1 MSPVLVYVLQDFNIT
16 LTTWGIV
23 AAIGAVF
30 GSIGAYVFSNLADQF
45 GRKSLIIWPTFAY
58 IPIAIGTA
66 LAPNFM
72 TVAILYILGS
82 IVVAGMLPAVQ
93 AAARD
98 ITPRMGR
105 AMSYSWISLAF
116 VLGALTS
123 NWAGAIIIPIWP
135 GWRPQFWVAAGVALF
150 TVLIVGFLYKDL
162 SERIR
167 GNIMEEQTDKV
178 KETVQNY
185 GFKNMAEARKS
196 GNLVYKDWRLWVVSV
211 VVLFWAITYI
221 TIVAYVPLYFTQYFG
236 IEPAK
241 AASLSNVF
249 WIVAV
254 FSIFIGGW
262 VSDKLQV
269 RKTVTIFGGI
279 TTGIMLIILAT
290 LPPNASTTSLIT
302 VWCLIGFFAG
312 FIYPAWCALIS
323 ENAEAISPF
332 GVARAFGIAG
342 ILNVF
347 SGVLL
352 NFGLPFVVKSWG
364 WPTWMFISGICCLL
378 IATCAGFGRGPWWI
392 PKKQISSTTT
402 IAK

>member
-23 AAIGAVF
+23 AAIGAIF
-30 GSIGAYVFSNLADQF
+30 GSIGAYVFSNLADQY

-167 GNIMEEQTDKV
+167 GNIMEEQTDKE
-178 KETVQNY
+178 K
-185 GFKNMAEARKS
+185 
-196 GNLVYKDWRLWVVSV
+196 RL
-211 VVLFWAITYI
+211 
-221 TIVAYVPLYFTQYFG
+221 
-236 IEPAK
+236 
-241 AASLSNVF
+241 
-249 WIVAV
+249 
-254 FSIFIGGW
+254 
-262 VSDKLQV
+262 
-269 RKTVTIFGGI
+269 
-279 TTGIMLIILAT
+279 
-290 LPPNASTTSLIT
+290 
-302 VWCLIGFFAG
+302 
-312 FIYPAWCALIS
+312 
-323 ENAEAISPF
+323 
-332 GVARAFGIAG
+332 
-342 ILNVF
+342 
-347 SGVLL
+347 
-352 NFGLPFVVKSWG
+352 
-364 WPTWMFISGICCLL
+364 
-378 IATCAGFGRGPWWI
+378 
-392 PKKQISSTTT
+392 
-402 IAK
+402 